1 MVNSIGF
8 IFNVLGVA
16 FIAAANGLCVYAGLH
31 YIPFFAGRASNWI
44 APCVVGMLQG
54 IIVGTMFMSMF
65 SFASDTILQCFMVD
79 EGLNRGDGNRPAI
92 MNQFIDGM

>member
-1 MVNSIGF
+1 MAITGKNFCASAWNAFCLILQNMMRFGMVNSIGF

-44 APCVVGMLQG
+44 APCVVGML
-54 IIVGTMFMSMF
+54 
-65 SFASDTILQCFMVD
+65 
-79 EGLNRGDGNRPAI
+79 
-92 MNQFIDGM
+92 